1 VLPTRLPESRAREI
15 IANPSQLFAPAAPLA
30 GGYVAAGGGSA
41 TDLTIQDA
49 AHAHASDSLTLSTDS
64 FLAAQD
70 AAHAHAADNVTLSI
84 SSGTDLVVQDAAHAH
99 AADNLALT
107 LDTHLSVADA
117 AHSHTAENLDL
128 TVTGSSDLT
137 IQDATHAHSADN
149 VDLEIPREATGNN
162 FAGPRVIWKGRI
174 NKRWWLRDDEEEDEA
189 PKAIKKAAKAI
200 EKLAE
205 EDASPAKVE
214 KILAPIL
221 NSAPRINWQAYFD
234 EVAANI
240 AAQNAAMREAHRI
253 QLAYIVAQAARVA
266 QDEDDI
272 EALLLML

>member
-1 VLPTRLPESRAREI
+1 MTQQRMIPGVGAIADIGTNQRMLPGGG
-15 IANPSQLFAPAAPLA
+15 AAVPVSA
-30 GGYVAAGGGSA
+30 GGA
-41 TDLTIQDA
+41 TNLVIQDA
-49 AHAHASDSLTLSTDS
+49 SHAHSADNLALTLDTT
-64 FLAAQD
+64 LAIAD

-84 SSGTDLVVQDAAHAH
+84 SSGTDLVVQDADHAH
-99 AADNLALT
+99 TADNLALT
-107 LDTHLSVADA
+107 LDTTLAVQDA
-117 AHSHTAENLDL
+117 THAHTAENLEL

>member
-1 VLPTRLPESRAREI
+1 MQYYSASGAVLTYRQASEAAAVTPTLAPRARLGMYARRMGAI
-15 IANPSQLFAPAAPLA
+15 VFFSY
-30 GGYVAAGGGSA
+30 G
-41 TDLTIQDA
+41 T
-49 AHAHASDSLTLSTDS
+49 ASDTEPEASTS
-64 FLAAQD
+64 
-70 AAHAHAADNVTLSI
+70 T
-84 SSGTDLVVQDAAHAH
+84 
-99 AADNLALT
+99 
-107 LDTHLSVADA
+107 
-117 AHSHTAENLDL
+117 
-128 TVTGSSDLT
+128 
-137 IQDATHAHSADN
+137 
-149 VDLEIPREATGNN
+149 NN